1 MTGPFLDTFVF
12 ARAGGAVG
20 YDRQNG
26 TYGIIGSENA
36 QEQPTI
42 SGTTYADTGRYVVSS
57 LLTPDASANATLRVS
72 SVDAKPA
79 DFLAALEKLE
89 NKQLQTS
96 NISLDEFK
104 AREAAAKEKDD
115 PALTIYTLSRIWY
128 SGQSDFT
135 KKPKALYYRGGKE
148 EEDAQLAGQLFKDV
162 PKRGIEEVLRD
173 LL

>member
-1 MTGPFLDTFVF
+1 MS
-12 ARAGGAVG
+12 ARIDVL
-20 YDRQNG
+20 
-26 TYGIIGSENA
+26 
-36 QEQPTI
+36 
-42 SGTTYADTGRYVVSS
+42 SS
-57 LLTPDASANATLRVS
+57 LLTPDASANTTLRVS

-96 NISLDEFK
+96 YTSLDDFR
-104 AREAAAKEKDD
+104 AREAAAKEKED
-115 PALTIYTLSRIWY
+115 PALTVYTLSRIWY

-148 EEDAQLAGQLFKDV
+148 EEDADLAGQLFKDV
-162 PKRGIEEVLRD
+162 PKQNIEEVLKS

>member
-1 MTGPFLDTFVF
+1 MSTPRTD
-12 ARAGGAVG
+12 
-20 YDRQNG
+20 
-26 TYGIIGSENA
+26 
-36 QEQPTI
+36 
-42 SGTTYADTGRYVVSS
+42 VVSS

-96 NISLDEFK
+96 YISLDDFK
-104 AREAAAKEKDD
+104 AREAAAKEKED

-135 KKPKALYYRGGKE
+135 RKPKALYYRGGKD
-148 EEDAQLAGQLFKDV
+148 EEDAHLAGLLFKDV
-162 PKRGIEEVLRD
+162 PKRAIEEVLRD